1 MAAVA
6 GPRRTGGTAS
16 KSPGWVGSLFGVAT
30 GVTSQI
36 AHAGGPP
43 FQMWVAPR
51 GLPHLRFVGTQAVL
65 FAILNW
71 AKLPAYLALGAL
83 TRPVLVTAAALV
95 PLAIVSTFAGIWLIR
110 RIETARFYVLV
121 YWLMIALGLRL
132 GWVGLLG

>member
-1 MAAVA
+1 M
-6 GPRRTGGTAS
+6 
-16 KSPGWVGSLFGVAT
+16 
-30 GVTSQI
+30 
-36 AHAGGPP
+36 
-43 FQMWVAPR
+43 
-51 GLPHLRFVGTQAVL
+51 L

-110 RIETARFYVLV
+110 RIETARFYTLV